1 LKTLILCKRV
11 GRNELYQALE
21 QPNGQFEVTRQGGGF
36 VVSVFPNRA
45 AFDLEYAE
53 TTPDPTLKR
62 GTVTADFLPENV
74 SLPCY
79 SNGLFW
85 NGWGMPLF
93 DEETTHRVVQLC
105 NTDTAPDV
113 SPTLKWADGV
123 LQEYDGNEET
133 YHPCAVAEYVV
144 DDKAVRLWQ
153 IGDGWTW
160 NAVEF
165 DATPPQTA

>member
-1 LKTLILCKRV
+1 MKTLMLCTRV
-11 GRNELYQALE
+11 GRDELYDAYE
-21 QPNGQFEVTRQGGGF
+21 QPAGQIQVTRQGGGF
-36 VVSVFPNRA
+36 VISTFPNRA
-45 AFDLEYAE
+45 AFELEYTEITLA
-53 TTPDPTLKR
+53 PTLKR
-62 GTVTADFLPENV
+62 GTVTADFLPGNV

-93 DEETTHRVVQLC
+93 DEEATHRVVQLC
-105 NTDTAPDV
+105 NADPAPNMIA
-113 SPTLKWADGV
+113 TLKWADGV
-123 LQEYDGNEET
+123 LQVYDWNEEA

-160 NAVEF
+160 DAVEF